1 MKPPPGARAARAFA
15 ERGVDCQRHGYS
27 RSRTDLSIPRAST
40 AGGTTLVLVDARRGT
55 RRRLPSEWL
64 TAAVGT
70 ALVPSAGARPFGVL
84 SRSCPE
90 NELTEIGLGRPSV
103 RTAGPA
109 AHPLWSIC
117 RERGWPTDGLM
128 SPILVRNLGAPRR
141 RGGVPGCSA
150 PAFGGRLPRVGL
162 PGRLVSRETWGEKRE
177 IVTSDN
183 AAVEIPIGG
192 QHRIM
197 SLVGGG

>member
-1 MKPPPGARAARAFA
+1 VRLGGLRRTR
-15 ERGVDCQRHGYS
+15 RGLPTTWLLLRPNRPLHPSGEHG
-27 RSRTDLSIPRAST
+27 RWD
-40 AGGTTLVLVDARRGT
+40 DARIG
-55 RRRLPSEWL
+55 RRPPRDSPPTTVGVA

-70 ALVPSAGARPFGVL
+70 ALVPSAGARPFGFL
-84 SRSCPE
+84 PRSCPE

-109 AHPLWSIC
+109 ADPCGVSAVS
-117 RERGWPTDGLM
+117 GWPNDGLT

-162 PGRLVSRETWGEKRE
+162 PGRLVSRETCGEKRE
-177 IVTSDN
+177 IVTSDYT
-183 AAVEIPIGG
+183 AVEIPIGG

-197 SLVGGG
+197 SLVGDG